1 MISGRLTTVER
12 AYQLASSGE
21 VFSLTEIR
29 KQLRAEGYHDA
40 PAHLAGVA
48 LVTELRRLLIVAR
61 KASRSG

>member
-1 MISGRLTTVER
+1 MTGRVTTVER

-40 PAHLAGVA
+40 PAHLAGIA
-48 LVTELRRLLIVAR
+48 LVGELRRLLAVAR
-61 KASRSG
+61 KANRSGA

>member
-1 MISGRLTTVER
+1 MGGRVTTVER

-48 LVTELRRLLIVAR
+48 LVTELRRLLAVSR
-61 KASRSG
+61 KANQGEA